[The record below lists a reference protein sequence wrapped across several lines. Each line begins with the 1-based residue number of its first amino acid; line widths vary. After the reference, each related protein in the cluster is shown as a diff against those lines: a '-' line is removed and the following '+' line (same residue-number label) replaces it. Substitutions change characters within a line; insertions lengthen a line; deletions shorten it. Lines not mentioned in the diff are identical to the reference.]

1 MLARI
6 GKYEIRDELGK
17 GGFGQVY
24 LGLDPT
30 MDRLVAII
38 VLSAGGDS
46 SLLIRFQTEATAAGN
61 LNHKNIVTVYEFGE
75 DRGMFFLAMEYLAG
89 QDLQKII
96 DSAGSRS
103 VLDKMRIMML

>member
-30 MDRLVAII
+30 MDRLVAIK

-75 DRGMFFLAMEYLAG
+75 DRGMFFWPWSTSPVRIC
-89 QDLQKII
+89 KKRSIRR
-96 DSAGSRS
+96 SRAQFWRRCAS
-103 VLDKMRIMML
+103 